1 MVAHNGTS
9 EFDVWLWGSQILIQ
23 NSANVE
29 VYDNLVEV
37 SDQFGNGIGVI
48 HQDRGEGE
56 QGPWHAVHN
65 WVHHNTIVHLGPAAR
80 TVS

>member
-9 EFDVWLWGSQILIQ
+9 GFDVWLWGSQILIQ

-37 SDQFGNGIGVI
+37 SD
-48 HQDRGEGE
+48 RL
-56 QGPWHAVHN
+56 A
-65 WVHHNTIVHLGPAAR
+65 TASA
-80 TVS
+80 